1 MYETYD
7 ITTLTLFVMS
17 VVAAPWSVGS
27 AVNMF
32 RSGRRNRGALI
43 AVLALLWIALAV
55 YLVIKLSSL
64 SFLKPVQDLPFLWNL
79 ISNNL

>member
-7 ITTLTLFVMS
+7 ITTLSLFVMS
-17 VVAAPWSVGS
+17 VVGVPWSISS

-32 RSGRRNRGALI
+32 RSGRRKQGALV

-55 YLVIKLSSL
+55 YLVFKLSALSL
-64 SFLKPVQDLPFLWNL
+64 LKPVEDLPFLWNL
-79 ISNNL
+79 ASNNL